1 MARDYFAILGLPPG
15 RYDPCEITRRFVE
28 RRNRLLATLADPAT
42 HAETRRQL
50 EHLHLA
56 YRVLC
61 DPQRQ
66 SEYLAA
72 RAADEDRLGQLRRLI
87 AASLEDGLLRYSRR
101 QMILDQAR
109 KLGLSDF
116 QAQVLIAQVQFGEGH
131 FVDWPTTSR
140 AGSPRAAIWRRAA
153 AVGVLGLAMFLY
165 LLHRV
170 VV

>member
-1 MARDYFAILGLPPG
+1 MARDYFAILGLSPG
-15 RYDPCEITRRFVE
+15 RYDSREITRRFVE
-28 RRNRLLATLADPAT
+28 RRSQLLATLADPAT
-42 HAETRRQL
+42 HAKTRQQL
-50 EHLHLA
+50 EDLHLA
-56 YRVLC
+56 YRVLR

-72 RAADEDRLGQLRRLI
+72 RAADEDRLGQLRRMI

-101 QMILDQAR
+101 QMILEHAR

-116 QAQVLIAQVQFGEGH
+116 QAQVLIAQVQFGDGD
-131 FVDWPTTSR
+131 FMDWPATPR
-140 AGSPRAAIWRRAA
+140 ATSPRAAVWRRAA

-170 VV
+170 GV